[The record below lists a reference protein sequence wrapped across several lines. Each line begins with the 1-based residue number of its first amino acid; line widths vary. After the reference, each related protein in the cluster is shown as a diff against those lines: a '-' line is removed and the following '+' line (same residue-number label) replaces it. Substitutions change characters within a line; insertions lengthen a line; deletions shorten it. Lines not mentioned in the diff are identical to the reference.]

1 MTKLAFDTQHCQ
13 GATSGATGNHYA
25 ADKSGFIHVENNADI
40 KCLTSGGYTLVG
52 SVARTSKY
60 WVCDDCGRDCN
71 INSCGR
77 CGAMDLR
84 KVVE

>member
-1 MTKLAFDTQHCQ
+1 MARLAFDSQNCT
-13 GATSGATGNHYA
+13 GATSGATGNDYK
-25 ADKSGFIHVENNADI
+25 ADRHGFLNVENSADI

-52 SVARTSKY
+52 AVARSNKY

-77 CGAMDLR
+77 CGATDLR
-84 KVVE
+84 KVIE